1 MRLIRSLRSTR
12 SQSECILG
20 LYSECP
26 GALIFENFR
35 QLIALMAANDVDAA
49 EKKLQEII
57 DAAMEDGNID
67 EEEQK
72 QIDEAKRELEK
83 LRMRKVQRER
93 EGGGERAGCR

>member
-1 MRLIRSLRSTR
+1 
-12 SQSECILG
+12 
-20 LYSECP
+20 
-26 GALIFENFR
+26 
-35 QLIALMAANDVDAA
+35 MAANDVDAA

>member
-1 MRLIRSLRSTR
+1 
-12 SQSECILG
+12 
-20 LYSECP
+20 
-26 GALIFENFR
+26 
-35 QLIALMAANDVDAA
+35 MAANDVDAA

-83 LRMRKVQRER
+83 LRMRKVHTHTHTHTHSWLQISCPFCIA
-93 EGGGERAGCR
+93 GEVVSTNAPLANAYKKGRKKGSTS